1 MFCRHIVG
9 DFSESTI
16 TGGFDLQP
24 FEKIGKQSNSSI
36 NILKLYLVC
45 SIHEKLNTNDFDDK
59 EYKGSAVQHILYSTT
74 PLENEQAGIKKVHFE
89 LFQQK
94 IKEGRSL

>member
-1 MFCRHIVG
+1 M
-9 DFSESTI
+9 TLM
-16 TGGFDLQP
+16 T
-24 FEKIGKQSNSSI
+24 K
-36 NILKLYLVC
+36 
-45 SIHEKLNTNDFDDK
+45 NTR
-59 EYKGSAVQHILYSTT
+59 VQHILYSTT